1 MAVNYETAVKTAR
14 MNAVLTEIG
23 NAGKVRVY
31 TTGGSASGTLLAEF
45 TLPTPSGTVSG
56 TTLTFDIDP
65 DINEDNNAANNSGT
79 AAVAEIFKSD
89 GTTKCVTGLTVGT
102 GGQDIT
108 ISPSTSITAGQQVTL
123 VTLSIAHA

>member
-14 MNAVLTEIG
+14 MSAVLTEIG
-23 NAGKVRVY
+23 NAGVVKLY

-56 TTLTFDIDP
+56 TTLTLDIDP
-65 DINEDNNAANNSGT
+65 DIEDASANNSGT

-89 GTTKCVTGLTVGT
+89 GTTKCITGLTVGT
-102 GGQDIT
+102 SGTDIT
-108 ISPSTSITAGQQVTL
+108 ISPSTTITAGQKVTL